1 MNFRAKNNL
10 FSVLSQHSTSRKD
23 EIECVTSLDNCPH
36 QHYKHGD
43 GFCDDDMNIP
53 ECDYD
58 GQDCCRESVI
68 DYFCIECRCYESGC
82 EGTKID
88 GKNDTTTQSPLD
100 QSENQNVSYCIR
112 PQWVGDGECDQVCN
126 TEWCE
131 YDGGDCEGVDPVN
144 ITMPNCPAEFWVNN
158 GKCDDEVNIPECDY
172 DGGDCCLEPYVQG
185 FCTICVCY
193 DD

>member
-1 MNFRAKNNL
+1 MFQTF
-10 FSVLSQHSTSRKD
+10 FSVLSQHSTTRKD

-68 DYFCIECRCYESGC
+68 DYFCIDCRCYESGC
-82 EGTKID
+82 EGNILD
-88 GKNDTTTQSPLD
+88 GKNETTTTSPLEGG
-100 QSENQNVSYCIR
+100 SEAAQNVSYCIR

-131 YDGGDCEGVDPVN
+131 FDGGDCEG
-144 ITMPNCPAEFWVNN
+144 I
-158 GKCDDEVNIPECDY
+158 
-172 DGGDCCLEPYVQG
+172 
-185 FCTICVCY
+185 
-193 DD
+193 